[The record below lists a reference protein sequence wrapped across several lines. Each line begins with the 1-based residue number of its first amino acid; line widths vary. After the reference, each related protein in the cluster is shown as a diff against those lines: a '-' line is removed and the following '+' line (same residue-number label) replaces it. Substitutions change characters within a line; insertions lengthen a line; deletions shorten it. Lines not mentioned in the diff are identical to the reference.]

1 MQITVF
7 SVVLLILMFYYSTI
21 LSSFL
26 NATVDNSKDLA
37 SLLASF
43 LLMAS
48 VMIQLGWCGYL
59 AKAVGPRLDF
69 SSMEFVIP
77 ESEFLEEE
85 DSLIKCD

>member
-1 MQITVF
+1 MF
-7 SVVLLILMFYYSTI
+7 SVVVLIMMFYYS
-21 LSSFL
+21 SAKVFL
-26 NATVDNSKDLA
+26 NATGDIKDLA

-48 VMIQLGWCGYL
+48 AMIQLGWCGYL
-59 AKAVGPRLDF
+59 AKSVGPRLNF
-69 SSMEFVIP
+69 SSMEFNIP

>member
-1 MQITVF
+1 MF
-7 SVVLLILMFYYSTI
+7 SVALFLIGMFYYSFYERV
-21 LSSFL
+21 FL
-26 NATVDNSKDLA
+26 YATVDKKDLA

-48 VMIQLGWCGYL
+48 AMIQLGWCGYL